1 MSDTKGRTVTPD
13 EVLAAMRSAY
23 TRERNTVS
31 ADRPFGFIEIGEA
44 ITGTTYWA
52 GMRNATSPDAWRGG
66 PKSTRESAMAQDI
79 SPASLRKALA
89 ALVESGDVIEF
100 RGADARGYST
110 YGVTGSTRLW
120 ATADAHARVVAAYEA
135 RLRNEER
142 RKARSAAR
150 KAFLDDYA
158 DKLRGYENEYL
169 RRMAGFGPGEQDDED
184 PEAILRGESG

>member
-23 TRERNTVS
+23 TRERSTFS

-52 GMRNATSPDAWRGG
+52 HRE
-66 PKSTRESAMAQDI
+66 STRQSEMARDI

-89 ALVESGDVIEF
+89 ALVESGDVIAF

-142 RKARSAAR
+142 RKARNAAR

-158 DKLRGYENEYL
+158 DTLRGYENSHL
-169 RRMAGFGPGEQDDED
+169 RRLAGFGPGERDDED